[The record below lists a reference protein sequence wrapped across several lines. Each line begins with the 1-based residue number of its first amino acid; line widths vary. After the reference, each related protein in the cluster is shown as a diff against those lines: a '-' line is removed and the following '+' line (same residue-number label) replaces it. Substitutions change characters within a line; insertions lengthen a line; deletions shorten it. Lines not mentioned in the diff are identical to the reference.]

1 MNKPVQITLGEP
13 FADFVESEV
22 ESGRFASPQAVIEA
36 GLRLLEEDHAKY
48 GKLRALLIEG
58 ENSGPAEVFDR
69 DALMA
74 SIKKSWQE
82 RG

>member
-13 FADFVESEV
+13 FADFVENEV

-58 ENSGPAEVFDR
+58 ENSGPAEFLDR
-69 DALMA
+69 NEFLARMRENFG
-74 SIKKSWQE
+74 Q
-82 RG
+82 

>member
-22 ESGRFASPQAVIEA
+22 ESGRFASAQAVIEA

-48 GKLRALLIEG
+48 GKLRVLLIEG

-69 DALMA
+69 DEFVARMRENHG
-74 SIKKSWQE
+74 Q
-82 RG
+82 

>member
-13 FADFVESEV
+13 FANFVESEV

-58 ENSGPAEVFDR
+58 ENSGEPRHVDR
-69 DALMA
+69 DEFLARMRN
-74 SIKKSWQE
+74 KYG
-82 RG
+82 R